1 MNIRTDLAMEAREI
15 LQKKDPESVS
25 GVSENHETLAKGELT
40 VTRVRIET
48 EEGARKMGKAIGN
61 YVTLEFPAIPE
72 RNMELEDE
80 IANQLA
86 KELKA
91 LLPEM
96 TAKTTAL
103 VVGLGNWN
111 MTPDALGPRVV
122 DQMLVTRHMLMAM
135 PDAIDERIRSVSAI
149 APGVLGLTGLETFE
163 VISSLVERIAPDVL
177 VVIDSLAARKASRI
191 GTTIQIS
198 DTGIQP
204 GSGVGNRRQEIS
216 QKTLGIPVI
225 ALGVPMVV
233 YASTIAQ
240 DAIEMAL
247 SGGKRGLNSL
257 EEKLLENVQQ
267 QVLSGA
273 FPQMVVTPKEVD
285 ELIEEASK
293 SLAEG
298 LNMAFHDGLSLEEV
312 RSYGV

>member
-177 VVIDSLAARKASRI
+177 VVIDALAARKASRI

-293 SLAEG
+293 SLSEG

>member
-191 GTTIQIS
+191 GTTIQIA

-293 SLAEG
+293 SLSEG

>member
-25 GVSENHETLAKGELT
+25 GVSESHETLAKGELT

-48 EEGARKMGKAIGN
+48 EEGARKMGKAVGT
-61 YVTLEFPAIPE
+61 YVTLEFPAVPE
-72 RNMELEDE
+72 RSMELEDE

-96 TAKTTAL
+96 TAETTAL

-204 GSGVGNRRQEIS
+204 GSGVGNRRREIS

-247 SGGKRGLNSL
+247 SGGKRSLNSL

-267 QVLSGA
+267 QVLSGT

-293 SLAEG
+293 SLSEG